1 MCDDPIDIPP
11 DGNPAD
17 LLLTDAER
25 QPCEVWSRVMGYCR
39 PVASW
44 NVGKRAEWRERTFF
58 TEASSARLMAPESRQ
73 ASPR

>member
-1 MCDDPIDIPP
+1 MCEHPHDEAPP
-11 DGNPAD
+11 DGCPAD
-17 LLLTDAER
+17 YLTDAER

-73 ASPR
+73 GSPP